1 MLIIKSVTM
10 SRTLTGVPIVFRH
23 MKQSVVGPA
32 QHSLQSCK
40 GNVKGS
46 VVPIHVLRHMEEW
59 RNSAMYS

>member
-1 MLIIKSVTM
+1 M